1 MRRFSFI
8 LENLG
13 KHMNKH
19 LLRPL
24 SSSILSLSV
33 LWGSAVFAAPSD
45 APHPMAIAD
54 LAQLQKVSDAQLS
67 PSGRQLYFA
76 VGRSRLDLNRW
87 QSALYV
93 QPLAEDGGARLQPQ
107 GPARRLTF
115 PERGE
120 SREGQDFSPRLSPDG
135 RSLAFLSTRDGKEA
149 QLYVMSA
156 SGGEARRLS
165 NLPFGVGS
173 LLWTPDGRGLIIG
186 SRVYASCPAYP
197 AATAEACN
205 KTAGEAADKNH
216 MQVRMMD
223 RLFYRHWDSWNDGR
237 RSHLFYLAL
246 PATDDA
252 TTAPIDLT
260 PLDHDAP
267 AVARAGGQPYAL
279 SPDGRELVYVQN
291 RDRDLA
297 LSTNNDLFVQALDAD
312 GKPTGA
318 PRNLTG
324 QNPATDIAPR
334 YSPDGR
340 YLAYL
345 AQRRPTFEADRM
357 EIVLFD
363 RKSGQQRS
371 LTAGLDATVGE
382 LAWTPDSQ
390 HLVFTSSLAGRGVIW
405 ACDLSGQRPPWQVS
419 VGDSHDLQVL
429 RGPSGP
435 LLYFLRSSLSAPHE
449 VYSQALDAAAR
460 PVGPAQ
466 PLTAINEAALKTLK
480 LGQKDELF
488 ATSRDGLRLQAH
500 VVLPPDFNP
509 GRKHPVAVLIHGG
522 PQGAWEDFWQWRWN
536 AQIFAGAGY
545 IVMMPNPRGSEGFG
559 QRFVDQVSTD
569 WGGLAYDDIMRLV
582 DVLVGKPYV
591 DSKRVAALGASY
603 GGYMVNWIG
612 TQTDRFAAL
621 VSHAGVFDLRS
632 MYGET
637 EEMWFPRWEFQGD
650 PWTTDQ
656 YDRFS
661 PSRRAE
667 HYKTPMLVISNER
680 DYRVPVSQGMQ
691 LFTALQVRKV
701 PSRMVIFPDEN
712 HWVLKP
718 KNSRF
723 WYGVVLDWL
732 HRYIGGAAVDPKI
745 LDLAATHTK

>member
-1 MRRFSFI
+1 
-8 LENLG
+8 
-13 KHMNKH
+13 MNKH
-19 LLRPL
+19 RPLRP
-24 SSSILSLSV
+24 SYSLASWV
-33 LWGSAVFAAPSD
+33 PLGSLCLLYGTVAWATPAA
-45 APHPMAIAD
+45 APHPMGIAD

-67 PSGRQLYFA
+67 PSGKTLYFT
-76 VGRSRLDLNRW
+76 VSRARMDLNRW
-87 QSALYV
+87 QSALYA
-93 QPLAEDGGARLQPQ
+93 QPVAEGPGGLLQPQ

-120 SREGQDFSPRLSPDG
+120 KREGQDSSPRLSPDG
-135 RSLAFLSTRDGKEA
+135 QRLAFLSSRDGKET
-149 QLYVMSA
+149 QLYVMPA

-165 NLPFGVGS
+165 SLPFGVGS
-173 LLWTPDGRGLIIG
+173 LLWTPDGRGLVVS
-186 SRVYASCPAYP
+186 SRVYAACPPYP
-197 AATAEACN
+197 AAAAETCN
-205 KTAGEAADKNH
+205 KTAGEAAEKNH
-216 MQVRMMD
+216 MQVRVMD
-223 RLFYRHWDSWNDGR
+223 GLFYRHWDSWSDGR
-237 RSHLFYLAL
+237 RSHLFYLSL
-246 PATDDA
+246 PSSDEAQAT
-252 TTAPIDLT
+252 PIDLT
-260 PLDHDAP
+260 PADYDAP
-267 AVARAGGQPYAL
+267 AVARGGGQPYAV

-291 RDRDLA
+291 RDKDLA
-297 LSTNNDLFVQALDAD
+297 LGTNNDLFLQALDAD
-312 GKPTGA
+312 GKPSGA
-318 PRNLTG
+318 PRNLTA
-324 QNPATDIAPR
+324 QNPATDVSPR

-345 AQRRPTFEADRM
+345 AQRRPTFEADRF

-363 RKSGQQRS
+363 RKTGQHRS
-371 LTAGLDATVGE
+371 LSARFDSSVGE

-390 HLVFTSSLAGRGVIW
+390 RLIFTSSLGGRGVIL
-405 ACDLSGQRPPWQVS
+405 ACDLGGQAPPWQIS
-419 VGDSHDLQVL
+419 VGDSHEVQVMRSSTGL
-429 RGPSGP
+429 H
-435 LLYFLRSSLSAPHE
+435 LWFLRSSLLAPAE
-449 VYSQALDAAAR
+449 IFAQPLDAAAR
-460 PVGPAQ
+460 PLAEAQ
-466 PLTAINEAALKTLK
+466 PLSSVNSAALQSLK
-480 LGQKDELF
+480 LGRKDEF
-488 ATSRDGLRLQAH
+488 FSTSRDGLRLQAH

-509 GRKHPVAVLIHGG
+509 DRKYPAAVLIHGG

-536 AQIFAGAGY
+536 AQLFAGAGY
-545 IVMMPNPRGSEGFG
+545 IVLMPNPRGSEGFG
-559 QRFVDQVSTD
+559 QRFVDQVSGD

-582 DVLVGKPYV
+582 DLLVSKPYV

-718 KNSRF
+718 KNSQF

-732 HRYIGGAAVDPKI
+732 HRYIGGAAVDPKL
-745 LDLAATHTK
+745 LDLAATHVK